1 MKSVCR
7 LAAVSAAIV
16 SISVTLASGAN
27 AAEKLPAPLQTLLA
41 GPPGPVSSVK
51 PAVTLELG
59 TRAVTINVTY
69 HGFSTAARA
78 SFQRAVNIW
87 AKTLTPSVPITV
99 DATFKDLGN
108 PHILGQAGPS
118 FLWRNFSGAP
128 RSNTFYVDAV
138 ANKNHGNQLDPSPD
152 IVARF
157 NSTFPN
163 WHFGKTAG
171 PANTYDFETVVL
183 HELGHGVGFLGAGNV
198 RRGKGTVRLGSPP
211 NPTAYDLFIEDN
223 SGKKLTT
230 YANNSTALGNALVS
244 GNIFHDSKRVRN
256 AFGGKRARL
265 FAPNPFQ
272 PGSSYS
278 HLDEATFPAGDP
290 NSLMTPQLGQGETIR
305 SVGGIVKAVLKDG
318 GWN

>member
-7 LAAVSAAIV
+7 LAAVLAAIV
-16 SISVTLASGAN
+16 SICATLAGGAN
-27 AAEKLPAPLQTLLA
+27 AAEKIPAPLQTLFA
-41 GPPGPVSSVK
+41 GPPGPVTSVE
-51 PAVTLELG
+51 PDVTLERG

-87 AKTLTPSVPITV
+87 AKTLTSSVPITV
-99 DATFKDLGN
+99 DATFKDLVN

-118 FLWRNFSGAP
+118 SLWRDFSGAP

-138 ANKNHGNQLDPSPD
+138 ANKNHGSQLDPSPD

-163 WHFGKTAG
+163 WHFGKAVA

-198 RRGKGTVRLGSPP
+198 SGGQGTVRLGSF
-211 NPTAYDLFIEDN
+211 PTAYDLFTEDN
-223 SGKKLTT
+223 
-230 YANNSTALGNALVS
+230 
-244 GNIFHDSKRVRN
+244 R
-256 AFGGKRARL
+256 RL
-265 FAPNPFQ
+265 FQ
-272 PGSSYS
+272 
-278 HLDEATFPAGDP
+278 LATR
-290 NSLMTPQLGQGETIR
+290 TR
-305 SVGGIVKAVLKDG
+305 S
-318 GWN
+318 